1 MNNERG
7 FFDLNTLDLV
17 KSCTTNLEYKT
28 KQPTTTILA
37 VGRQEVYSLHFQ
49 CLGGGQASRGF
60 VIFIL
65 VCEF

>member
-7 FFDLNTLDLV
+7 FFNLNTLDLF

-37 VGRQEVYSLHFQ
+37 VGHQKVYSFNVLEEDKPQEVL
-49 CLGGGQASRGF
+49 
-60 VIFIL
+60 
-65 VCEF
+65 

>member
-7 FFDLNTLDLV
+7 FFNLNTLDLV

-37 VGRQEVYSLHFQ
+37 VGHQEVYSFTLPMSWRMTSLKRF
-49 CLGGGQASRGF
+49 CDIYFSM
-60 VIFIL
+60 
-65 VCEF
+65 